1 MIACLRTKIAITL
14 SSFQRFDPLVFVLL
28 RQLPK
33 IKRLLHAQPDL
44 RPIALFGITLVGA
57 GASLEFS
64 ELIGTK
70 DSIQKVED
78 ALDFFSV
85 LGLYALGF
93 PSSEEALKAFVLEAL
108 D

>member
-1 MIACLRTKIAITL
+1 M
-14 SSFQRFDPLVFVLL
+14 
-28 RQLPK
+28 
-33 IKRLLHAQPDL
+33 
-44 RPIALFGITLVGA
+44 GA

-93 PSSEEALKAFVLEAL
+93 PFSEEALKAFVLEAL